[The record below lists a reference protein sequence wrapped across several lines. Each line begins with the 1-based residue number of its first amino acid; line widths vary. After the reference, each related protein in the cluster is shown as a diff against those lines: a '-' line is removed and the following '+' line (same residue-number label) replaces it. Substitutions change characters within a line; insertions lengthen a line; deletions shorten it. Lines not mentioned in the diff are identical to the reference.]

1 MIRVDSA
8 LPSPRIV
15 NGILQWYEGDEF
27 EAGFKLELKDS
38 DGEEITLTETDTV
51 TVIVKNDRLEEIK
64 TFEFSGIEDNSINIV
79 FDSEVT
85 ALFKA
90 GTYFYDIRL
99 GGTYNTTVVKNNVMN
114 VE

>member
-8 LPSPRIV
+8 LPSPRIA

-27 EAGFKLELKDS
+27 EVSFKLELKDA
-38 DGEEITLTETDTV
+38 DGEKILLTEADTV
-51 TVIVKNDRLEEIK
+51 KVIIKNDCMREIK
-64 TFEFSGIEDNSINIV
+64 TFEFVNVSENTVSLK
-79 FDSEVT
+79 FDSDNTV
-85 ALFKA
+85 LFKA

-99 GGTYNTTVVKNNVMN
+99 SGTYNTTVIKNNVIM